1 MDTALLSLG
10 YKYNLESES
19 FKIDVLGRITYES
32 DAGYSCAFYK
42 EGEPTNVSVKGTL
55 EKILSFCTTKTDK
68 EKIRKQNEY
77 LAKEGYRVLAFA
89 TGTIKNFKI
98 KDNNK

>member
-19 FKIDVLGRITYES
+19 FKNDVLGRIPYES

-42 EGEPTNVSVKGTL
+42 EGENINVSVKGTL
-55 EKILSFCTTKTDK
+55 EK
-68 EKIRKQNEY
+68 Y
-77 LAKEGYRVLAFA
+77 
-89 TGTIKNFKI
+89 
-98 KDNNK
+98 